1 MFLSFIELGLL
12 LAPPRRLTLA
22 ASWQLEVPPYPRAPV
37 PWRAPPPRSSDPSP
51 DLAMASLQLVPLPV
65 VPAHLG
71 RLVLALN
78 AR

>member
-1 MFLSFIELGLL
+1 MFLSFIELELL
-12 LAPPRRLTLA
+12 LVPPRRLTLA
-22 ASWQLEVPPYPRAPV
+22 VSWQLEVPPYPRAPV
-37 PWRAPPPRSSDPSP
+37 PWRAPPLRSSDPFP
-51 DLAMASLQLVPLPV
+51 DPVTASLQLVPLPV